1 MGINECTLK
10 RGFIGTTVFGYLH
23 DYRMEQARQLLL
35 SRQMKIEQV
44 AQKVGYANRSRFASA
59 FRKKYGVNPK
69 AYQKQIDGM
78 I

>member
-1 MGINECTLK
+1 MHSQTRVSSN
-10 RGFIGTTVFGYLH
+10 FGTTVFGYLH

-35 SRQMKIEQV
+35 SGQMKIEQV
-44 AQKVGYANRSRFASA
+44 AQIVGYVNRSRFANA
-59 FRKKYGVNPK
+59 FRKKYGINPK

>member
-1 MGINECTLK
+1 MDVIYLINGDTQ
-10 RGFIGTTVFGYLH
+10 IAQYNTQGYLH

-44 AQKVGYANRSRFASA
+44 AQKVSYANRSRFAST

-69 AYQKQIDGM
+69 AY
-78 I
+78 